1 MNDVY
6 TSTESLFPFFAVSD
20 FKFKAL
26 TSCSVTNGR
35 YDDYYPP
42 PSMLANLS
50 NNLQMIFFLFI
61 LTLEA
66 YPKTKTKLKNVYTI

>member
-6 TSTESLFPFFAVSD
+6 SSIESLFPFFAVSD
-20 FKFKAL
+20 FEFKAL
-26 TSCSVTNGR
+26 TSYSVTNGR
-35 YDDYYPP
+35 YDDYCS

-50 NNLQMIFFLFI
+50 NNLQKKVFFLFI

-66 YPKTKTKLKNVYTI
+66 YPKTKTKLKNV